1 MYILFCSLNWINTLK
16 IFFNHQFYW
25 KCYLITNFITLLE
38 LNFDDCK
45 IKFWHFAVNSSI
57 DIEPNQPILVNIN
70 QLNTTVVVRNLSV
83 DISYVTCQIHSQT
96 KNLTLSSTPTPGVG
110 KSITGVDLG
119 MVTVLEANQTE
130 VTWYIM
136 SNQSQDVQALVAVFP
151 MSGNGN

>member
-1 MYILFCSLNWINTLK
+1 M
-16 IFFNHQFYW
+16 
-25 KCYLITNFITLLE
+25 
-38 LNFDDCK
+38 
-45 IKFWHFAVNSSI
+45 
-57 DIEPNQPILVNIN
+57 
-70 QLNTTVVVRNLSV
+70 VVRNLSV